1 MIEQLHATKL
11 RMARESYPGS
21 GIATG
26 EWVTPP
32 CTAAAVSRDFVTVAQ
47 RLDVFRQLRT
57 REMVAE
63 SWTVRSS
70 HEIGLAWMRWL
81 LLPHF
86 TTRGAGVYTM
96 DPEAEGPTFVL
107 DTETEGGH
115 RAKFHGLKLVE
126 VQLIFEEGRTI
137 RMDCQWQGLQRTT
150 PETDLP
156 GAFTTFSG
164 NVVATV
170 LAGASATTGEWLA
183 DPREDNAIVAH
194 GAQVFLQRDCMAA
207 DFGPDRIPESHTR
220 EAWRVVGEIYMPE
233 TPGITDSAM
242 ADNWQ
247 GKLAL
252 WFGAGSENLRIEN
265 AQGYVTEDDLK
276 GYDFRV
282 RRLVFEA
289 KTDARRAVL
298 ELRD

>member
-11 RMARESYPGS
+11 RLAQETAPG
-21 GIATG
+21 TG
-26 EWVTPP
+26 SPLGDWISPP

-57 REMVAE
+57 RELVAE

-70 HEIGLAWMRWL
+70 HEVGLDWMRWL

-86 TTRGAGVYTM
+86 TPRTASTWTL
-96 DPEAEGPTFVL
+96 DPESEGPTFVL
-107 DTETEGGH
+107 DTETEAGH

-137 RMDCQWQGLQRTT
+137 RMDCQWAGLQRTT
-150 PETDLP
+150 PATALP
-156 GAFTTFSG
+156 GAATVFSG
-164 NVVATV
+164 NVLATV
-170 LAGASATTGEWLA
+170 KGAAAATTGEW
-183 DPREDNAIVAH
+183 DNPPRINQPIVCH
-194 GAQVFLQRDCMAA
+194 GAQIFFQRDCLPA
-207 DFGPDRIPESHTR
+207 DFGPDRIPEGHTR
-220 EAWRVVGEIYMPE
+220 EAWRILGEIYMPE
-233 TPGITDSAM
+233 TPGITDAAFS
-242 ADNWQ
+242 DTWQ

-252 WFGAGSENLRIEN
+252 WFGPGQDHVRVNN

-289 KTDARRAVL
+289 KSDDRRAIL
-298 ELRD
+298 EFRD